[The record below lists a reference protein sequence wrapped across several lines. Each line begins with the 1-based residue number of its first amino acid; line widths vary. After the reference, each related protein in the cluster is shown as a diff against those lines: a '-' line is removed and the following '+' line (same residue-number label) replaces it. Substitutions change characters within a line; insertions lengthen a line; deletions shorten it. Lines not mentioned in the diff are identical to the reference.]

1 MDAVAFVQEHAPWL
15 TAPELGACVVGSQA
29 LAAACRASGLEPPTS
44 SDLDLA
50 WALAPDAG
58 RVLLEQRGCFVPTTD
73 GNVAR
78 GTLAAKLGGARVEVT
93 TFRAGDAG
101 APMRDRI
108 HADLSERDMTIGAL
122 AVELATGEVHDPFG
136 GLEDYRAELVAP
148 VGDPAQ
154 RVREH
159 GIRWLRYFRKA
170 HEHGFVVDPAIR
182 HLRRELDP
190 SLLLELPA
198 EAVALELCA
207 IVTKTRSPGRC
218 LLDLHEVGVLAMLSE
233 VLAAQFDGRPAGPQ
247 RWHPEVSQGLHLI
260 LALEWAVQATR
271 DFDERDR
278 TATLFA
284 VLCHDLGKSDTP
296 PEAFP
301 HHKGHEGGGIPHIEQ
316 LQRRWPGL
324 LDQRTATL
332 CKHVAALHLLV
343 RHCDELRH
351 GTLARIYDEH
361 FRAKDYPLEPFVT
374 AVAADSAGRLGRE
387 QDGPRVAERVRR
399 DLEMLR
405 AACAGVDAAALR
417 ERHPEDLDA
426 FRAALHE
433 ARANA
438 IAAARGATE

>member
-1 MDAVAFVQEHAPWL
+1 
-15 TAPELGACVVGSQA
+15 
-29 LAAACRASGLEPPTS
+29 
-44 SDLDLA
+44 
-50 WALAPDAG
+50 
-58 RVLLEQRGCFVPTTD
+58 
-73 GNVAR
+73 
-78 GTLAAKLGGARVEVT
+78 
-93 TFRAGDAG
+93 
-101 APMRDRI
+101 
-108 HADLSERDMTIGAL
+108 
-122 AVELATGEVHDPFG
+122 
-136 GLEDYRAELVAP
+136 
-148 VGDPAQ
+148 
-154 RVREH
+154 
-159 GIRWLRYFRKA
+159 
-170 HEHGFVVDPAIR
+170 
-182 HLRRELDP
+182 
-190 SLLLELPA
+190 
-198 EAVALELCA
+198 
-207 IVTKTRSPGRC
+207 
-218 LLDLHEVGVLAMLSE
+218 
-233 VLAAQFDGRPAGPQ
+233 
-247 RWHPEVSQGLHLI
+247 
-260 LALEWAVQATR
+260 
-271 DFDERDR
+271 
-278 TATLFA
+278 LFA